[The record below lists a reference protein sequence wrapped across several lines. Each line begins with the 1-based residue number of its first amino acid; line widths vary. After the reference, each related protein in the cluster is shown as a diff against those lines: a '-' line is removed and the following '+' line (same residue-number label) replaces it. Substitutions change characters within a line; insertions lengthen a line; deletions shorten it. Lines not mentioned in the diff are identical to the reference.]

1 MTEREPMSKLYK
13 SRTSRD
19 FRVEA
24 MVVGDDPTE
33 ISKWM
38 YKRNFRYLYR
48 AHKGYEREFLFDEPR
63 RGTTQYG
70 FFFLKGDPGVY
81 IRNRGDDTYV
91 EPGSYIYHDLTPRGP
106 VLGALPEVFHRKFKE
121 VE

>member
-1 MTEREPMSKLYK
+1 MAKLYK

-48 AHKGYEREFLFDEPR
+48 AHKEYEREFLFDETP